1 MPGIKWQHFKD
12 FLRKIECLSF
22 ALLLPLMV
30 EGFRYR
36 RGKFKTAKVLRSSE
50 VQRWEPCYHLTL
62 SHNGTSNHPE
72 VNISIL
78 YWQCSAVFTS
88 CTRSLASVHRAGGG
102 HWKHWTL
109 CIVLWME
116 RRSWN
121 IGSPDQ
127 QQISSPSSHSLLGK
141 IEDYEDGNMDVSV
154 SYFKTLKSW

>member
-1 MPGIKWQHFKD
+1 M
-12 FLRKIECLSF
+12 
-22 ALLLPLMV
+22 LLPLMV
-30 EGFRYR
+30 EGFRFS

-121 IGSPDQ
+121 IGSPDNR
-127 QQISSPSSHSLLGK
+127 ILVLRRLTHFIKNWGWRWRKYGCFCFIFKKLLK
-141 IEDYEDGNMDVSV
+141 
-154 SYFKTLKSW
+154 FLKSWW